1 MSYPISDKI
10 RDALHSLIYF
20 HGDSDFRI
28 KPSDTYRPL
37 ADYFQLTEQE
47 RKQPRESERNIGRPQ
62 WNNMVQWARNDLIK
76 SGYIS
81 SNSPRGI
88 WQLSSLG
95 ITSAQE
101 VSLNYKELQNGLNT
115 NRSKQVIVEPKLP
128 DQLQPNSPLKPYQHS
143 LSVTEGRK
151 KLLIHIRRER
161 NPKIVKKKKEKV
173 LNETG
178 QLSCEVCNF
187 DFVSLYGELGN
198 GFCEVHHKNPLA
210 KVDKETQTC
219 LEDLAIVC
227 SNCHRMIHRSQPMMD
242 INQLKSILKNL
253 DGIE

>member
-1 MSYPISDKI
+1 
-10 RDALHSLIYF
+10 
-20 HGDSDFRI
+20 
-28 KPSDTYRPL
+28 
-37 ADYFQLTEQE
+37 
-47 RKQPRESERNIGRPQ
+47 
-62 WNNMVQWARNDLIK
+62 MVRWARNDLRK

-95 ITSAQE
+95 IATAQK

-115 NRSKQVIVEPKLP
+115 NRSEQVVVVSELP
-128 DQLQPNSPLKPYQHS
+128 EQLQPNSQLKPYQHTS
-143 LSVTEGRK
+143 SVTEGRK

-161 NPKIVKKKKEKV
+161 NPKIVKQKKEQV
-173 LNETG
+173 LNKTG
-178 QLSCEVCNF
+178 KLSCEVCNF
-187 DFVSLYGELGN
+187 DFVSVYGELGN

-210 KVDKETQTC
+210 KVDKETQTS

-242 INQLKSILKNL
+242 INQLKCILKNINK
-253 DGIE
+253 IE